1 MLWRCVA
8 CGAFY
13 EKHLLVCTF
22 CWRDGQ
28 IAPCSRRQGANIDLV
43 PAISNARSLARMGW
57 NRLKHPGVYEALVIG
72 AGALLLVSG
81 FPGAGKSSW
90 ACILLDAI
98 IGAVLLVAAEEGL
111 GPSLAARLARCGI
124 KRPDFGII
132 ARASV
137 DAVVEYA
144 LANKVV
150 AIVIDSVQEASWSA
164 QDLRHL
170 LAVVPTLDL
179 VIGVQQVTKEG
190 APAGLMALQHEAD
203 VQVTVE
209 DMRWSLKKSRYQDLA
224 DVGGEVLPARDLDLS
239 AVEREVPHV
248 LAPVRVLPDGE

>member
-1 MLWRCVA
+1 MMLWRCVA

-13 EKHLLVCTF
+13 QGHLRVCTS

-28 IAPCSRRQGANIDLV
+28 IAPCGHRQGANIDHV
-43 PAISNARSLARMGW
+43 PATSNARALARMGW
-57 NRLKHPGVYEALVIG
+57 SRLKHPGIYEALILG

-98 IGAVLLVAAEEGL
+98 GGPVLLVAAEEGL
-111 GPSLAARLARCGI
+111 GPSLSARLSRCGI
-124 KRPDFGII
+124 KRQDFYII

-137 DAVVEYA
+137 DAVAEYA
-144 LANKVV
+144 IANKVV
-150 AIVIDSVQEASWSA
+150 AILIDSVQEASWSA

-179 VIGVQQVTKEG
+179 LIGVQQVNKEG

-209 DMRWSLKKSRYQDLA
+209 AMQWSLKKSRYQDLA
-224 DVGGEVLPARDLDLS
+224 GVGGEVLPKRDPGIT
-239 AVEREVPHV
+239 AIERSMSDVV
-248 LAPVRVLPDGE
+248 A